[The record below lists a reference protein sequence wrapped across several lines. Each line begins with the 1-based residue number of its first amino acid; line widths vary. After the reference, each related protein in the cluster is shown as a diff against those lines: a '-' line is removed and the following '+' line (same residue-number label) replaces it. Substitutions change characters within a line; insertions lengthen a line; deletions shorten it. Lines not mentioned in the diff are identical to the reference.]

1 MEKKSIAL
9 VFGGKSPEHEV
20 SVVSAR
26 SVFNAIDTSIFD
38 ISLIGISAEGK
49 WYLED
54 SVEFLKDDFVVGEVG
69 EELFLLPGYSSDQIR
84 KLKSGES
91 LGELEAAFLVTH
103 GPNGEDGNLQ
113 GLLNQI
119 NIPFVGPNV
128 LGSSVAMDK
137 DVCKRLFQ
145 QAQIGVAEGT
155 VLHRHLK
162 DQVDYSEISKQFGN
176 ILFVKPANMGSSVGV
191 HKTTNEESFFQAID
205 DAFQYDTK
213 ILVEKEVV
221 GRELECAVMGN
232 EAPQASI
239 VGEIVM
245 GSGFYDFESKYVS
258 ENNAQ
263 LFIPAQ
269 QLTQEVV
276 DQVRAVAIRAYQC
289 LNLEGM
295 TRVDVFLTKDNEVI
309 VNEVNTLPG
318 FTSISMY
325 PKLWEKSGIAYTDLI
340 TQLIDYAIERD
351 LRKKSLKSTRI

>member
-1 MEKKSIAL
+1 MEKKNVAL
-9 VFGGKSPEHEV
+9 IFGGKSPEHEV

-26 SVFNAIDTSIFD
+26 SVYHAMDTTAFNVV
-38 ISLIGISAEGK
+38 LLGISAQGR
-49 WYLED
+49 WYLEE
-54 SVEFLKDDFVVGEVG
+54 VAEFLKDDFVVGKKG
-69 EELFLLPGYSSDQIR
+69 QELFLQPGYTTDQIR
-84 KLKSGES
+84 KLDKGDS
-91 LGELEAAFLVTH
+91 LGKIHAAFLVTH

-145 QAQIGVAEGT
+145 QSGIGVAEGT
-155 VLHRHLK
+155 VLHKHLL
-162 DQVDYSEISKQFGN
+162 DEVDYAAIAKQFGEV
-176 ILFVKPANMGSSVGV
+176 LFVKPANMGSSVGV
-191 HKTTNEESFFQAID
+191 HKTTDQQSFIHAIN

-232 EAPQASI
+232 ERPLAST

-245 GSGFYDFESKYVS
+245 GAGFYDFESKYVS

-263 LFIPAQ
+263 LFIPVQ
-269 QLTQEVV
+269 NLSEEVIEKIRV
-276 DQVRAVAIRAYQC
+276 VAIRAYQC
-289 LNLEGM
+289 LDLEGM
-295 TRVDVFLTKDNEVI
+295 TRVDVFLTKDNDVI

-318 FTSISMY
+318 FTAISMY
-325 PKLWEKSGIAYTDLI
+325 PKLWEHSGIAYTDLI
-340 TQLIDYAIERD
+340 TQLINYAIERD
-351 LRKKSLKSTRI
+351 QRIQSLKSTRL